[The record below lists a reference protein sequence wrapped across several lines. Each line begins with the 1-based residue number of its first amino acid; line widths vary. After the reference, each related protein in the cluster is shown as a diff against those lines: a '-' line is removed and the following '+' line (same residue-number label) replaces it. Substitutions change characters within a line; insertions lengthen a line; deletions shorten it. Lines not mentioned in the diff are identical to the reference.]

1 MINTDYKELT
11 IEERKYVPINEFY
24 GNSFAV
30 YYLDSIKLDDRF
42 SVTEYRITNT
52 GNTTILGYGDQ
63 SDILTEQNRLPITN
77 ENLSD
82 WSFVQLIPNN
92 IADLDVHN
100 RLIFKQWRPKEY
112 IDLICLST
120 NDSIIGI
127 SDRDIKD
134 VVILRKKIEDKT
146 TKFDE
151 LSMTTKWIQAICCI
165 VYIVILLVY
174 LFFDFKH
181 QIKDESRTFFKVL
194 LAINYILWSISL
206 FYILSLPLRWLL

>member
-1 MINTDYKELT
+1 MTNTDYKELT

-24 GNSFAV
+24 GNSFTV

-82 WSFVQLIPNN
+82 WSFIQLIPNN

-100 RLIFKQWRPKEY
+100 RLIFKQWKPKEF

-134 VVILRKKIEDKT
+134 IAILRKKIEDSK
-146 TKFDE
+146 TKFEE
-151 LSMTTKWIQAICCI
+151 LSMTTKWIQTIGCMANLVLI
-165 VYIVILLVY
+165 LVY

-181 QIKDESRTFFKVL
+181 LIKGESRTSFKVL

-206 FYILSLPLRWLL
+206 FYIFSLPLRWLL

>member
-52 GNTTILGYGDQ
+52 GNTTILGYGDR